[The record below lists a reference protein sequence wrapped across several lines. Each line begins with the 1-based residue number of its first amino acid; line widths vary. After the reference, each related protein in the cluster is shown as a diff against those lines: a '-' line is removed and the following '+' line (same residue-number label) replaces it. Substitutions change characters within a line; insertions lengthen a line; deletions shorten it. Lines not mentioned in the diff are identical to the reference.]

1 MEIEEFADNV
11 KKVSTEATSILIR
24 KQMDYGPRNIM
35 DAPGGPILGLTVRL
49 SDKLARLRN
58 LVENGSGSG
67 AQFESLRD
75 TLLDISNYGLIGMM
89 VLDNTFDDSKESQ

>member
-1 MEIEEFADNV
+1 MEIEEFAKNV
-11 KKVSTEATSILIR
+11 QKASQESTSILIR

-35 DAPGGPILGLTVRL
+35 DSPGGPISGLTVRL
-49 SDKLARLRN
+49 FDKLARLRN
-58 LVENGSGSG
+58 LVENGNATT

-89 VLDNTFDDSKESQ
+89 VLDNTFDDSKETK